1 MGDLLFEV
9 TYPVT
14 EFVVLGGQTSVVSSV
29 VAQNSVQTSFF
40 TAISDA
46 GVRAEDIDLVGGYR
60 ARVVSLTNDDFG
72 EMERIEI
79 RVCPVGTPGGCS
91 QRDILFS
98 QDDLFRRRQQTV
110 DLSPSLINFRE
121 LFVGSDNMRV
131 ELVFFAGITTSRNLE
146 ARLEWSVAAF
156 GNLE

>member
-1 MGDLLFEV
+1 M
-9 TYPVT
+9 
-14 EFVVLGGQTSVVSSV
+14 
-29 VAQNSVQTSFF
+29 N
-40 TAISDA
+40 DA
-46 GVRAEDIDLVGGYR
+46 AVGADEIDLVGGFR
-60 ARVVSLTNDDFG
+60 ARVVSLTNEDFS
-72 EMERIEI
+72 EIERIEI
-79 RVCPVGTPGGCS
+79 RVCPVGTAGGCT

-110 DLSPSLINFRE
+110 DLSPSLINFKN

-146 ARLEWSVAAF
+146 ARLEWSVGAF